1 MMNVILI
8 PGCEATP
15 GQQPTGE
22 TRRGETEEFR

>member
-22 TRRGETEEFR
+22 THRGETEEFR